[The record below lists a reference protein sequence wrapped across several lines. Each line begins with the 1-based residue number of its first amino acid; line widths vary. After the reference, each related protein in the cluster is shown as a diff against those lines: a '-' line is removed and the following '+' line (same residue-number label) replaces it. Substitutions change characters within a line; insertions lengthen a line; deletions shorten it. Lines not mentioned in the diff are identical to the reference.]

1 MIDYLT
7 RRIWL
12 ALTLS
17 AAFAMLGAF
26 TTMLLLPSYRATTIL
41 LVQRAAGATS
51 DSPAATHAEV
61 ALSDSVLRSAL
72 RDVPLD
78 PQGGSLI
85 ALRED
90 WLPATLARNI
100 STLINGTPN
109 VLDLRNNF
117 SSDVQPSQGIVKLSF
132 RYRDPSDAARL
143 LNTVVQRY
151 GEKISQL
158 GRWQD
163 GTSSQETLDKLLEA
177 YRIAS
182 LDLSNFSA
190 KTKLYSADQ
199 KDKTANQ
206 RSELSAALNQTR
218 QELESRKAQL
228 EVWPEELGKMR
239 PLARILG
246 TTDLMAAPKTGSSVG
261 TTPEAYN
268 SPPLV
273 LQRVYQDS
281 VQQVLKL
288 RAETAGLS
296 KQLEE
301 QERTLAQLD
310 QQLLAFSRNEP
321 ELNSLKLR
329 VEQTYADA
337 ASFSKWLLQSR
348 TDATLAEAKVLQPA
362 YPVGLSVFPNLKEF
376 VLAGAA
382 FGFMLTVLLTLL
394 SKEGRALIA
403 RALADAPESGDPEPE
418 TATVAPVQFGVP
430 GREQRKSAW
439 IRRT

>member
-1 MIDYLT
+1 
-7 RRIWL
+7 
-12 ALTLS
+12 
-17 AAFAMLGAF
+17 
-26 TTMLLLPSYRATTIL
+26 
-41 LVQRAAGATS
+41 
-51 DSPAATHAEV
+51 
-61 ALSDSVLRSAL
+61 
-72 RDVPLD
+72 
-78 PQGGSLI
+78 
-85 ALRED
+85 
-90 WLPATLARNI
+90 LARNI

-117 SSDVQPSQGIVKLSF
+117 SSEVQPAQGIVKLSF

-246 TTDLMAAPKTGSSVG
+246 TTDLMASPKTGSSVG
-261 TTPEAYN
+261 PTPEAYN

-362 YPVGLSVFPNLKEF
+362 YPVGLSVFPNLREF

-382 FGFMLTVLLTLL
+382 FGFMLAVLLTLL

-403 RALADAPESGDPEPE
+403 RALADVPESGDPEPE
-418 TATVAPVQFGVP
+418 TATVAPVQFGAS